1 MISPRSL
8 TDWITQNIPDTTRP
22 LAHAVAQ
29 DLASRMTIHVT
40 IRFDEHQP

>member
-8 TDWITQNIPDTTRP
+8 ADWIRETITEITRP

-29 DLASRMTIHVT
+29 DLAQRMTITVT
-40 IRFDEHQP
+40 IRFDEPQP

>member
-1 MISPRSL
+1 MIRSL
-8 TDWITQNIPDTTRP
+8 TDWIADTITEITRP

-40 IRFDEHQP
+40 IRFDDQP

>member
-1 MISPRSL
+1 MIRSL
-8 TDWITQNIPDTTRP
+8 TDWIGQQITDITRP

-40 IRFDEHQP
+40 IRFDEQRP